1 MVYGRLFSSVI
12 DKRNIK
18 GVQDHPGVRKI
29 KKITTGIIQKM
40 FKMAPGVKFKKIKI
54 PCIFEM

>member
-29 KKITTGIIQKM
+29 KKLTTGIIQKM
-40 FKMAPGVKFKKIKI
+40 FKMAPGVKF
-54 PCIFEM
+54 

>member
-29 KKITTGIIQKM
+29 KKINDRNYSKNVQDGPRSEILKNQNSLYI
-40 FKMAPGVKFKKIKI
+40 
-54 PCIFEM
+54 

>member
-29 KKITTGIIQKM
+29 KKINDRNYSKM
-40 FKMAPGVKFKKIKI
+40 FKMAPGVKFKKNKNSLYI
-54 PCIFEM
+54 